1 MNFMTLQR
9 PTMDELERRR
19 QLRESLSPLR
29 ERSTTLQRRE
39 SMLSRGLNAI
49 MRRQS
54 FMSPPRNPGGN
65 SNGNANHLKR
75 HDSFFMHSTLA
86 KDPDNM
92 PPLSMM
98 TNDKFNDNLI
108 LDEPRHPFPMTSAA
122 NNNSNNDQF
131 QRGRSTNLAR
141 AKSFKYPERI
151 SQMPPAELTRLR
163 SKSQVRS
170 SVQDQ
175 VQLNSSGGEDPMYT
189 SGSGGSASGGSGKS
203 PYRGKM
209 GTLLPPREER
219 RGNMHPQERP
229 QESRGGYAED
239 LGYGQAVQW
248 LSREKFF
255 QERPEKPGNFQ
266 PPPRMSVPRPTQL
279 QGKTSPRDISEPPPT
294 ANKKRLPLPDI
305 FYYGDRWQEQ
315 ETRNSETR
323 SRSTHQVSSGSS
335 LETPEPPPGS
345 SDIIANNNNNNR

>member
-54 FMSPPRNPGGN
+54 FMSPPRNTGGN

-108 LDEPRHPFPMTSAA
+108 LTSAA
-122 NNNSNNDQF
+122 NNNSNNNQF

-219 RGNMHPQERP
+219 IQRP

-255 QERPEKPGNFQ
+255 QEKPGNFQ
-266 PPPRMSVPRPTQL
+266 PPPRMSVPKP

>member
-98 TNDKFNDNLI
+98 T
-108 LDEPRHPFPMTSAA
+108 
-122 NNNSNNDQF
+122 
-131 QRGRSTNLAR
+131 
-141 AKSFKYPERI
+141 
-151 SQMPPAELTRLR
+151 
-163 SKSQVRS
+163 
-170 SVQDQ
+170 
-175 VQLNSSGGEDPMYT
+175 
-189 SGSGGSASGGSGKS
+189 
-203 PYRGKM
+203 
-209 GTLLPPREER
+209 
-219 RGNMHPQERP
+219 
-229 QESRGGYAED
+229 
-239 LGYGQAVQW
+239 
-248 LSREKFF
+248 
-255 QERPEKPGNFQ
+255 
-266 PPPRMSVPRPTQL
+266 
-279 QGKTSPRDISEPPPT
+279 
-294 ANKKRLPLPDI
+294 
-305 FYYGDRWQEQ
+305 
-315 ETRNSETR
+315 
-323 SRSTHQVSSGSS
+323 
-335 LETPEPPPGS
+335 
-345 SDIIANNNNNNR
+345 